1 MAQTTGA
8 VPRSCAYI
16 GISSASDC
24 SAYTNVSGS
33 VNSVTGAGGQSK
45 MVGEEYTFDGNY
57 ALVEVGKIEPVDIT
71 VRCVFTTGATEAY
84 RLARTAFMT
93 ASCDGKICLR
103 VIPGGATAGN
113 EGFETGYSPVT
124 SGPWPDVNAAEAGP
138 VMVEFTVHAAMVDP
152 FVYVS

>member
-1 MAQTTGA
+1 MPQTTGS

-24 SAYTNVSGS
+24 SAMVNVSGS
-33 VNSVTGAGGQSK
+33 ANSVTGAGGQTK
-45 MVGEEYTFDGNY
+45 MVGEEYTFDGRF
-57 ALVEVGKIEPVDIT
+57 ALVEVGKVEPVDIT
-71 VRCVFTTGATEAY
+71 VRAVYTSVATEAY
-84 RLARTAFMT
+84 RLARAAFLTAT
-93 ASCDGKICLR
+93 CDGKICLR

-113 EGFETGYSPVT
+113 EGYQTNYSPVT

-138 VMVEFTVHAAMVDP
+138 VMVEFTVHAAEVDP